1 MLKYLNKIIPRF
13 VKNQL
18 IQLLCIKMALTPITK
33 RSCNI
38 CDFKGYFK
46 GFGRPYRLDA
56 RCPKCG
62 SLERHRLLMLGIQR
76 GEIEHFKKH
85 DNSILHFAP
94 EPILEK
100 IFREQFDYYKTADL
114 IKKADIKLNLE
125 NISLEDKKYDIV
137 IANHVLEHVD
147 DQKASSEIYRI
158 LKDEGVFVCEVPL
171 IEGWEKTYENDE
183 ITDERD
189 RLIHFGQEDHVR
201 FYGKD
206 FRDRIK
212 KNGFILINEITA
224 EGEDV
229 INFGLI
235 RGEKVFI
242 FKKK

>member
-18 IQLLCIKMALTPITK
+18 IQLLCIKMAVTPITK

-62 SLERHRLLMLGIQR
+62 SLERHRLLMLGIQK
-76 GEIEHFKKH
+76 GAIEHFKKH

-114 IKKADIKLNLE
+114 IKKADIKLNIE
-125 NISLEDKKYDIV
+125 NINLEDKKYDVV

-147 DQKASSEIYRI
+147 DQKASSEIHRI

-171 IEGWEKTYENDE
+171 IEGWDKTYENDE
-183 ITDERD
+183 ITDEKD

-206 FRDRIK
+206 FRDRITR
-212 KNGFILINEITA
+212 NGFVLINEITA
-224 EGEDV
+224 DEEDV

>member
-18 IQLLCIKMALTPITK
+18 IQLLCIKMAVTPITK

-76 GEIEHFKKH
+76 GAIEHFKKH

-100 IFREQFDYYKTADL
+100 IFREQFDYYKTTDL
-114 IKKADIKLNLE
+114 IKKADIKLNIE
-125 NISLEDKKYDIV
+125 NINLEDKKYDVV

-147 DQKASSEIYRI
+147 DQKASSEIHRI

-171 IEGWEKTYENDE
+171 IEGWDKTYENDE
-183 ITDERD
+183 ITDEKD

-206 FRDRIK
+206 FRDRIT
-212 KNGFILINEITA
+212 KNGFVLINEITA
-224 EGEDV
+224 DEEDV

-235 RGEKVFI
+235 RGEKVFV

>member
-18 IQLLCIKMALTPITK
+18 IQLLYIKMAVTPITK

-62 SLERHRLLMLGIQR
+62 SLERHRLLMLSIQR

-125 NISLEDKKYDIV
+125 NISLEDRKYDIV